1 MRAVERRLL
10 RPGTV
15 LRLYV
20 TRGNAVGKFTR
31 FRIRRSKAPS
41 RADLC
46 LVPGSSR
53 PVACPGR

>member
-31 FRIRRSKAPS
+31 FRIRTSKAPS

-46 LVPGSSR
+46 LVPGSAR